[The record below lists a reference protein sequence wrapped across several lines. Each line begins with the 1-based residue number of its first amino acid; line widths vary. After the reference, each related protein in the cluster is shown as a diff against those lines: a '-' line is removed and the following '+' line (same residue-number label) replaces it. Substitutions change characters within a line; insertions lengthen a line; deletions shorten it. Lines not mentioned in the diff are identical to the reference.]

1 MTRQKLSRYAYIQ
14 QDSYIINGLQEQ
26 HILFPEAGHIVLEIA
41 CGRGEYSIGLAP
53 YAPDTLHIGVDQ
65 KWERIAVGMK
75 RARSL
80 WLENVRFVCGIVH
93 HLDRWFAPQSVDEI
107 WIIHPDPRPRDRD
120 EKRRLT
126 HPRFLTIFQNLL
138 KTGWYVHLKT
148 DDHTLFAYSCEQ
160 FSLHGWECVRMTTD
174 LYAAP

>member
-65 KWERIAVGMK
+65 K
-75 RARSL
+75 
-80 WLENVRFVCGIVH
+80 
-93 HLDRWFAPQSVDEI
+93 
-107 WIIHPDPRPRDRD
+107 
-120 EKRRLT
+120 
-126 HPRFLTIFQNLL
+126 
-138 KTGWYVHLKT
+138 
-148 DDHTLFAYSCEQ
+148 
-160 FSLHGWECVRMTTD
+160 
-174 LYAAP
+174 